1 MGCSSSGIPQEK
13 PKPAGPRDHTH
24 GIGTCEQIAIAE
36 KLSELNKCM
45 IQIGDRSEA
54 ECDAPQQQQDF
65 DSWKH
70 QIDASDVEA
79 LTEGQTLPM
88 SQWADVQKAKKMNK
102 SLIELVEDPSAL
114 KKAVKKR
121 RMALEEVA
129 TYRNQL
135 PEKERRDSRS
145 KSSCKDAPTEEPK
158 DRRERL

>member
-102 SLIELVEDPSAL
+102 SLST
-114 KKAVKKR
+114 
-121 RMALEEVA
+121 LETLSLE
-129 TYRNQL
+129 TCREMSHLETLETCRFRNF
-135 PEKERRDSRS
+135 RTCR
-145 KSSCKDAPTEEPK
+145 
-158 DRRERL
+158 